1 MYVDVMKMIEIKHTN
16 AHARSHFG
24 HNSPNNCAYVN
35 AIFKYVINK
44 RGFLVNRGKKTWH
57 KTLKS

>member
-1 MYVDVMKMIEIKHTN
+1 MKMIEIKHTN
-16 AHARSHFG
+16 AHACSHFV
-24 HNSPNNCAYVN
+24 HNSPNNCANVN
-35 AIFKYVINK
+35 AIIKYVINK